1 MGGGDGGI
9 FKQRT
14 RWDAQ
19 GFGKRF
25 LSDHKKLLGLGYF
38 KHSKAGKLIFLKEF
52 RGPRDRKN
60 IFLYFLAPLDSAQKI
75 LYDRLNIEWGAGDKN
90 ICATFCRES

>member
-1 MGGGDGGI
+1 MGEFLSKEPGGMR
-9 FKQRT
+9 K
-14 RWDAQ
+14 

-38 KHSKAGKLIFLKEF
+38 KHSKTGKLIFLKEV